1 MLKIMI
7 VSKQDR
13 ENIIKAEEIGRY
25 FDDVVYDVNTA
36 KKLNAEMCDFK
47 DFKDGVII
55 TLGGDGTLLLA
66 ALDAKV
72 PILPVKTGGVG
83 FLCSLTYSDFLNHI
97 DDLKQGNYQLKEVR
111 RIGCN
116 DYPSALNEV
125 VITRLDPSKIFDL
138 IVTIGGIEFEVRGDG
153 LIISTMM
160 GSTAY
165 AHSAGGPIIHPSLD
179 IINMVPVS
187 PVSKRLGSLVL
198 PIETKIK
205 ITPLKD
211 GIITIDGHWVRNFKK
226 EEEFII
232 REGNSLKL
240 VSFNHELFYLKLKDF
255 LKECC

>member
-13 ENIIKAEEIGRY
+13 ENITKAEYIGRY

-36 KKLNAEMCDFK
+36 KKLNAETCDFK
-47 DFKDGVII
+47 DFKDGIII

-66 ALDAKV
+66 ALYAKV
-72 PILPVKTGGVG
+72 PILPIKTGGVG
-83 FLCSLTYSDFLNHI
+83 FLCSLNYSDFLNHI
-97 DDLKQGNYQLKEVR
+97 EDLKQGNYRLKEVR

-138 IVTIGGIEFEVRGDG
+138 IVTIESIDFEIKGDG
-153 LIISTMM
+153 LIFSTSM

-165 AHSAGGPIIHPSLD
+165 AHSACGSIIHPSLD

-187 PVSKRLGSLVL
+187 SVSKRLDALVL

-205 ITPLKD
+205 VVPLKD
-211 GIITIDGHWVRNFKK
+211 GIITIDGHWIRNFEK

-232 REGNSLKL
+232 KEGNPIRL
-240 VSFNHELFYLKLKDF
+240 VSFNRESFFLKLKEF